1 MRLAAAVA
9 LAALGTGAVAAGFV
23 GMALA
28 VSGVVQPLREAGTTA
43 AEQQFTF
50 DRSAWRAVAVDDVFP
65 PVYHS
70 PAPDPLLGT
79 VRDFTRIGVA
89 PATDCRTAF
98 DPGLARLLSAHRC
111 GPVLRVDYTDATR
124 TLVATVGVAV
134 LGTGPEDELDVHT
147 ATAGHHDDLRPRALA
162 FAGTPAAGFGD
173 TQRVAFHVL
182 ASTKAPVVDFAAVG
196 FSDGRPASADPG
208 RDALD
213 QSGAQTTATDLG
225 DMAAAR
231 IEEALSELWAR
242 QR

>member
-1 MRLAAAVA
+1 GGRGRLVAAAG
-9 LAALGTGAVAAGFV
+9 LGALGLSAAAAGFA

-28 VSGVVQPLREAGTTA
+28 VSRTVQPLREASSSEVA
-43 AEQQFTF
+43 QQFTF
-50 DRSAWRAVAVDDVFP
+50 DRSAWRAVAIDDVFP

-98 DPGLARLLSAHRC
+98 DPDLARLLSAHPC
-111 GPVLRVDYTDATR
+111 GPVRGVDYTDATR

-134 LGTGPEDELDVHT
+134 LGTEPDGELDVHA

-173 TQRVAFHVL
+173 SQRVAFHVL
-182 ASTKAPVVDFAAVG
+182 ASPKAPVLDFA
-196 FSDGRPASADPG
+196 
-208 RDALD
+208 
-213 QSGAQTTATDLG
+213 
-225 DMAAAR
+225 
-231 IEEALSELWAR
+231 
-242 QR
+242 